1 MRTRFMTTLILVT
14 CLLVSGQALA
24 QPGTQDCPDEQPVTE
39 GPAQPRIP
47 EDCHRGQP
55 IVRTNVLRT
64 NVLSGGGTTHTV
76 DCPSETIAGVMSE
89 AQPGDT
95 IMITGTCS
103 ENVVVDKDGI
113 TLDGGGSAVIDG
125 STADAAAIAVIG
137 HQNVTIRGLTVQ
149 NGLHG
154 VRLAGGAAAVLEGT
168 VVATGNARHGVLVE
182 QNSHASVRGMLE
194 ANSNGA
200 DGILLNNGASAQFD
214 EGAVIE
220 ATGNGVTWFNVNKR
234 QFSRVW
240 PPRRLARALQ
250 GPSTTTGLTGFWF
263 GSTLPFP
270 LPRGTLGIVGNITAT
285 NNGGWGILVDAVSAA
300 FFGTPTSETPSRL
313 ILSGNSFDGAGVGSN
328 SSFILRMPAEIR
340 GNTGDGIEAWASSS
354 VDIGTVTGT
363 HTMITGNGGHGIAA
377 WSGATVFLHNATVT
391 DNTGADVG
399 AGGSHLGDGGG
410 NHIGTVHCFGAVWSY
425 GDLSCPEPEQPDQSA
440 Q

>member
-14 CLLVSGQALA
+14 CLLVSAQALA

-47 EDCHRGQP
+47 EDCRRGQP

-95 IMITGTCS
+95 ILITGTCS

-125 STADAAAIAVIG
+125 STAAAAAIAVIG

-194 ANSNGA
+194 ANSNGT
-200 DGILLNNGASAQFD
+200 DGINVNNGASAQFG

-220 ATGNGVTWFNVNKR
+220 ATGNGVTGLSVVNGSSAVFGAPTTREGFTGTFNDNGSDGI
-234 QFSRVW
+234 QVW
-240 PPRRLARALQ
+240 THASL
-250 GPSTTTGLTGFWF
+250 TTWDAGV
-263 GSTLPFP
+263 
-270 LPRGTLGIVGNITAT
+270 VGNITAT
-285 NNGGWGILVDAVSAA
+285 NNGRWGILVDGGSAA
-300 FFGTPTSETPSRL
+300 FFGTPTSETPSKL

-328 SSFILRMPAEIR
+328 SSFTLRMPAEISL
-340 GNTGDGIEAWASSS
+340 NTGDGIEAWASSS

-391 DNTGADVG
+391 DNTGADIG

-410 NHIGTVHCFGAVWSY
+410 NHIGTVHCFGAVGSY